1 MSNCPTKDPYVP
13 FYPCEPIRSVKALSV
28 ALGIPEL
35 RLRRIAD
42 VANRHYRVADTIEK
56 PDGTKRQTFDAY
68 PRLKEIHTRIK
79 ERILARV
86 EFPQYLNGS
95 LKGRSTRKNA
105 EAHVGAKISISEDIA
120 QFFPSITE
128 SIVYA
133 MWSGLFR
140 FSGEVASLLT
150 LLTIKDGEVPQGAVT
165 SSYLANLALWLHEP
179 ALVRKFEGQG
189 FIYTRY
195 VDDITVSSSR
205 RLTVAEQTA
214 IVSAIYGMLIRF
226 GLRPKRAKHEVQT
239 ARRRMAT
246 TKLLNNAKVSQPK
259 EKRQA
264 VRAAVFQLE
273 QRAAFGERDKGLA
286 KELARVS
293 CRVGMLAT
301 LHSGEATLLKARLK
315 TLRRS
320 LEPVTP
326 QRAAGKGQ
334 DGPDTSNLVTLDE
347 LIAQDGPDY

>member
-1 MSNCPTKDPYVP
+1 MSNHPTKDPSVP
-13 FYPCEPIRSVKALSV
+13 FYPCEPIRSLSALSL

-42 VANRHYRVADTIEK
+42 VANRLYRVASIIEK
-56 PDGTKRQTFDAY
+56 PDGSKRYTFDAY
-68 PRLKEIHTRIK
+68 FRLKEIQIRIK

-86 EFPQYLNGS
+86 EFPSYLNGS

-105 EAHVGAKISISEDIA
+105 EAHLGAKISITEDIA

-133 MWSGLFR
+133 MWSGLFQ
-140 FSGEVASLLT
+140 FSCEVASLLT
-150 LLTIKDGEVPQGAVT
+150 QLTVKDGEVPQGAVT
-165 SSYLANLALWLHEP
+165 STYLANLALWLHEP
-179 ALVRKFEGQG
+179 ELVKKFEGQG
-189 FIYTRY
+189 LTYTRY

-205 RLTVAEQTA
+205 RLVVGEQTA

-239 ARRRMAT
+239 ARRRMTA
-246 TKLLNNAKVSQPK
+246 TKLLNNTKVSQPK

-273 QRAAFGERDKGLA
+273 QRAAFGERDEGLA

-301 LHSGEATLLKARLK
+301 YHPGEAALLKVRLK
-315 TLRRS
+315 ALRRS
-320 LEPVTP
+320 LEPVSL
-326 QRAAGKGQ
+326 QRVGEWPA
-334 DGPDTSNLVTLDE
+334 GPDTSSLVTLDD
-347 LIAQDGPDY
+347 LIGM